1 MLGHCGLAFVLVAT
15 MSPQETAETLEGLAE
30 RLNQANIAFA
40 MSEAAYHLVRQ
51 QRIIEELRAEIS
63 ALLTL
68 VKYD

>member
-1 MLGHCGLAFVLVAT
+1 

-68 VKYD
+68 VKYE